1 MKIVSVRIPSTW
13 AELHPSGQSVS
24 NRDAIAEFKLG
35 IGPCGKEVV
44 EIEVNPDVPNAIA
57 VLQHCS
63 DGELKTFVYP
73 YHTVTGRIEIIENN
87 S

>member
-1 MKIVSVRIPSTW
+1 MRIERVRIPSTW
-13 AELHPSGQSVS
+13 TEKAPSGVVI
-24 NRDAIAEFKLG
+24 RHDAMAEFSLG

-44 EIEVNPDVPNAIA
+44 GIEINPDLPNAFA

>member
-44 EIEVNPDVPNAIA
+44 EIEVNAELHNAFGVI
-57 VLQHCS
+57 QHCS
-63 DGELKTFVYP
+63 DGEMKSFLYP